1 MEHLEETRSYTVES
15 DASIYVNFLEN
26 PHNASFIF
34 CDFGKSNIWEGSREK
49 WLNKS
54 IYSVSF
60 DISKEPCTDPMAIE
74 VNPFE
79 GKDPRDHPTCT
90 YYDPVTKNPWQISNL
105 DCPYWNPDPFFAGD
119 SQGFSTLNV
128 TSNATAKV
136 E

>member
-1 MEHLEETRSYTVES
+1 MRQDPARSKVMPQYKSTFLRTPITHL
-15 DASIYVNFLEN
+15 
-26 PHNASFIF
+26 SFSAISQRVTF
-34 CDFGKSNIWEGSREK
+34 WEGSREQ

-60 DISKEPCTDPMAIE
+60 DISKEACTDPMAIE

-90 YYDPVTKNPWQISNL
+90 HYAPVTKNPWQISSL
-105 DCPYWNPDPFFAGD
+105 ECPYWNPDPFFAGD
-119 SQGFSTLNV
+119 SQGLSALNV
-128 TSNATAKV
+128 SANASAKI